1 MGTFP
6 GGTILQFIACGF
18 DPEIQVCWRA
28 RLQRL
33 QGSESEG
40 HIRFGAEMSTSE
52 DFDDFFFDVV
62 LTPAPPQDTLAVELT
77 PARREVRPVLAG
89 CFNAALQWAGRCLYT
104 NGQLTDSVPVARDDT
119 VRLRLRVFYS
129 PSGLPASGHPSASSR
144 APLTRSGHTSTSWVA
159 RRAGSSCLMTWIAWI
174 RARPGFRASCVW
186 PWRRRPTQW

>member
-1 MGTFP
+1 MALSHPIEKPLGEGGFVGTFP

-62 LTPAPPQDTLAVELT
+62 LTPAPPQDTLAVPLT
-77 PARREVRPVLAG
+77 PAPRG
-89 CFNAALQWAGRCLYT
+89 
-104 NGQLTDSVPVARDDT
+104 
-119 VRLRLRVFYS
+119 
-129 PSGLPASGHPSASSR
+129 R
-144 APLTRSGHTSTSWVA
+144 APPAAPFFHTRPPLS
-159 RRAGSSCLMTWIAWI
+159 
-174 RARPGFRASCVW
+174 
-186 PWRRRPTQW
+186 